1 MVTSWA
7 KSLGVLVGCVAVAV
21 VGTALGG
28 VDLTVRS
35 GDKVSSTLDAGGEV
49 ERYRFTC
56 PAGALVTVKAKAA
69 KKGPPLRVR
78 VVAPNLVDVGEA
90 TGTAATVKGALTT
103 SSGIHTAEIS
113 ADDGATGTEYSVTV
127 SWKNPKKYGFTPQLD
142 PGGQSELAFSG
153 EAGATATLSVKKAKR
168 SAAVPVVLSLA
179 GPQGDVA
186 IVQGA
191 SVTVVLPETGDYT
204 MFFGDTG
211 TAGGQVAASIKVK
224 TPKTVKRTAILGA
237 SGTPA
242 GTALELSRTI
252 GPAGG
257 TAAADVDGPISGASV
272 TVPAGALT
280 QATSIL
286 IGTTSVIAT
295 AAPGISAGPAIF
307 FGPEGLSFAPE
318 QAQVTIPYDASF
330 FEGGTSDL
338 RVYTRAADGSI
349 EEITEFTIDSFAATV
364 TFAVSHFSTF
374 EVRRAFRFVER
385 PILTNPAGTTR
396 LGFSA
401 AVGGDRAAFGV
412 PFHDPTGINQSA
424 GGLAIHHRN
433 ADGTWTSDG
442 MLTTPNFQ
450 SNDQLGVS
458 VAIDGDTLVGG
469 APLRTPAVERTGA
482 AEVWRRDVGGVWQ
495 FEAEL
500 VPTNGLFGW
509 EAGNAVAID
518 GDTAVVAAHGDSE
531 NASLAG
537 AVHVF
542 VRSGTTW
549 TFQQRLT
556 EASPVA
562 SGRFG
567 GSVAIEGDTI
577 VVGSF
582 KHTAR
587 PGFVQVFHRTGTTW
601 SRDGRI
607 EAANGFANDSFGT
620 SVSISGGLIAV
631 GAPTLA
637 ADGSGEV
644 YVYRDQGTSFPLD
657 AFIPSNDP
665 TQVPDTSDSF
675 GNSVSLRG
683 SVLVVGA
690 PLQTVQIKPSSGQ
703 VFIYES
709 PKPGTW
715 LVSARLRGYPGEVT
729 PSGSGDKFGTVIA
742 FDGETIVSGAPD
754 ASFGV
759 GNAYAFDL
767 R

>member
-1 MVTSWA
+1 LTRAAARVVALASCA
-7 KSLGVLVGCVAVAV
+7 GIAVLT
-21 VGTALGG
+21 TARAG
-28 VDLTVRS
+28 VDLTLGN
-35 GDKVSSTLDAGGEV
+35 GDKIASTLDAGGEV
-49 ERYRFTC
+49 ETYRFAC
-56 PAGALVTVKAKAA
+56 PAGAKVTVKAKTAR
-69 KKGPPLRVR
+69 KGPPLRVR
-78 VVAPNLVDVGEA
+78 ALAPDLAPLGEETGPAPSVAVASAPA
-90 TGTAATVKGALTT
+90 TGVF
-103 SSGIHTAEIS
+103 TAEVAA
-113 ADDGATGTEYSVTV
+113 ADGQAGTTYSVTIA
-127 SWKNPKKYGFTPQLD
+127 WKSPKKFGSAATLA
-142 PGGQSELAFSG
+142 PGGQAQLAFAA
-153 EAGATATLSVKKAKR
+153 EAGATATLTVKKAKR
-168 SAAVPVVLSLA
+168 SAAVPLLLSLA
-179 GPQGDVA
+179 GPDGEVVLD
-186 IVQGA
+186 GA
-191 SVTVVLPETGDYT
+191 SAEVDLPATGDYT
-204 MFFGDTG
+204 LTFGDGGAVGGAVTAAVKVRPPKPLKRSADLGSSGAPPG
-211 TAGGQVAASIKVK
+211 T
-224 TPKTVKRTAILGA
+224 TLLT
-237 SGTPA
+237 
-242 GTALELSRTI
+242 SRAI

-257 TAAADVDGPISGASV
+257 TVGIDDGPLSGTSV
-272 TVPAGALT
+272 TVPPNAIA
-280 QATSIL
+280 QPTSIL
-286 IGTTSVIAT
+286 VGSTSVIAT
-295 AAPGISAGPAIF
+295 TAPGISAGPAIF
-307 FGPEGLSFAPE
+307 LGPEGLTFAP
-318 QAQVTIPYDASF
+318 AQVEVTIPFDASF
-330 FEGGTSDL
+330 FEGGTSGL
-338 RVYTRAADGSI
+338 RVYTRAADGTI
-349 EEITEFTIDSFAATV
+349 VEVTGFTIDAVASTV
-364 TFAVSHFSTF
+364 TFPVSHFSTF
-374 EVRRAFRFVER
+374 EVRRAFPLIER
-385 PILTNPAGTTR
+385 PLLTNPVGTTR

-401 AVGGDRAAFGV
+401 AVGGAAAAFGI

-424 GGLAIHHRN
+424 GGLVIHHRN
-433 ADGTWTSDG
+433 GDGTWTTDG
-442 MLTTPNFQ
+442 ILTTPNFN

-482 AEVWRRDVGGVWQ
+482 AEVWRRDGGGVWQ

-500 VPTNGLFGW
+500 VPPNGLFGW

-542 VRSGTTW
+542 VRSGVTW

-567 GSVAIEGDTI
+567 GSVAIDGDTI

-582 KHTAR
+582 KSTAR
-587 PGFVQVFHRTGTTW
+587 PGFVQVFHRSGTTW

-620 SVSISGGLIAV
+620 SVSVSGGLIAV

-644 YVYRDQGTSFPLD
+644 YVYRDQGTAFPLD

-675 GNSVSLRG
+675 GNSVALRG

-690 PLQTVQIKPSSGQ
+690 PLQTVQSKPSSGQ
-703 VFIYES
+703 VFVYES
-709 PKPGTW
+709 PAPGTW
-715 LVSARLRGYPGEVT
+715 LVSARLRGVPGEVT
-729 PSGSGDKFGTVIA
+729 PSGPGDKFGTAIA

-759 GNAYAFDL
+759 GNAYAFDV